1 MYLEFNWTAGVYFFR
16 FGHVPTE
23 VRGSRS
29 VESLD
34 EARYVLGMARL
45 KLGKKTDTRTWK
57 IEAVEHRDAGRQV
70 DEAQLLRSA

>member
-1 MYLEFNWTAGVYFFR
+1 MYLEFNWTAGVYQFR
-16 FGHVPTE
+16 FGDTFID
-23 VRGSRS
+23 VRGFRS